1 MKHEELQLK
10 NQKVQLK
17 KKQDLE
23 VQTCKGQT
31 SKQKKIRKK
40 RKKDNKNQLHKL
52 DRARGRRTRRTTH
65 CDSSGGTALQP

>member
-40 RKKDNKNQLHKL
+40 GKKDNCTNWTEQGGG
-52 DRARGRRTRRTTH
+52 GRDGTTH
-65 CDSSGGTALQP
+65 RDSSGGTALQP